1 MRAKRPNRCV
11 PSPPSGARPLRILR
25 VIARLNIGGP
35 AIQAITLTHR
45 MSSVGYQTTLVRGVE
60 GPREGALDDLA
71 AALGVRPRRVRWL
84 RRELG
89 PWDALAFLSIRR
101 LLRASRP
108 DIVHTH
114 AAKAGALGRLVAL
127 TIHPRRPLTVH
138 TFHGHVLEGYF
149 SGRKARLF
157 RFIERWL
164 ARQTTC
170 LIAVSPE
177 VRADLLRMRIASPEK
192 VRIVPLGFDLERFQC
207 GDAERRARRAS
218 FRATAGISDSV
229 TLVTLVARL
238 VPIKR
243 VDRFLEI
250 AALLVN
256 EPQLH
261 FLIVGDGELR
271 EDLIASPAAERLGAR
286 LTWAG
291 FTNRIE
297 NVCFASD
304 MVVLTSDN
312 EGTPVSLIE
321 AQAAATPVV
330 STDVGGVR
338 AVVRPGLSGFVV
350 ASTDHR
356 GFAAAISTLA
366 ADEHQARRFGQAGR
380 EHVTATFTL
389 DRLVADLDHLYR
401 ELLERDTG

>member
-1 MRAKRPNRCV
+1 MRLKRPNRCV
-11 PSPPSGARPLRILR
+11 AGAPSARPLQVLRI
-25 VIARLNIGGP
+25 IARLNIGGP
-35 AIQAITLTHR
+35 AIQAISLTNR
-45 MSSVGYQTTLVRGVE
+45 MSAVGYQTTLVRGVE
-60 GPREGALDDLA
+60 GPREGTLDDLA

-84 RRELG
+84 RREVGLR
-89 PWDALAFLSIRR
+89 DALAFLTIWR
-101 LLRASRP
+101 LLRATHP
-108 DIVHTH
+108 EIVHTH
-114 AAKAGALGRLVAL
+114 AAKAGTLGRLAAL
-127 TIHPRRPLTVH
+127 TIRPRPVLTVH

-149 SGRKARLF
+149 SGPKARLF

-164 ARQTTC
+164 ARRTTC
-170 LIAVSPE
+170 LIAVSGE
-177 VRADLLRMRIASPEK
+177 VRDDLLRMRIASPEK
-192 VRIVPLGFDLERFQC
+192 VRVVPLGFDLERFLC
-207 GDAERRARRAS
+207 GDAERRARGAS
-218 FRATAGISDSV
+218 FRATMGISDSV

-238 VPIKR
+238 VAIKR

-250 AALLVN
+250 AALLAN
-256 EPQLH
+256 EPRLH

-271 EDLIASPAAERLGAR
+271 DDLIANPAAVRLGSR

-338 AVVRPGLSGFVV
+338 AVVRQGLSGFLVPP
-350 ASTDHR
+350 TDHR
-356 GFAAAISTLA
+356 GFAAAISALA
-366 ADEHQARRFGQAGR
+366 ADEDQARRFGQAGR

-389 DRLVADLDHLYR
+389 DRLVSDLDCLYR
-401 ELLERDTG
+401 EFLERGDG